1 MLKKIYTDLLA
12 YNYLGFLFHLTV
24 IGVISVATTTLD
36 GTINEPY
43 ELPLTFVATVALC
56 ALLEAYAKKPAP
68 PAPRCSCSSCGPDQ

>member
-1 MLKKIYTDLLA
+1 MLKKIYTELLA
-12 YNYLGFLFHLTV
+12 YNYLGFLLHLTI
-24 IGVISVATTTLD
+24 IGVISVVATTLD

-68 PAPRCSCSSCGPDQ
+68 PAPPRCSCSCGPDQ